1 MCKVVGMA
9 KYRRKDDGKVVEA
22 IQFNGTLEGAAEVAG
37 MFAPVQFEDWDKDL
51 LYLSVDGEPLNE
63 AIPLK
68 EGQYVATWKTQN
80 GIAGGAM
87 DSDVFLEKYEPIT
100 QGSMSS
106 DDQVEAFSKEIW
118 RVVDRF
124 MEEFDLPL
132 HGAVGVLELVKQEI
146 IFGDSQAK

>member
-1 MCKVVGMA
+1 MVGMA

-22 IQFNGTLEGAAEVAG
+22 IQFNGSLEGAAEIAD
-37 MFAPVQFEDWDKDL
+37 MFAPVQFEGWDGNL

-63 AIPLK
+63 AIPLVG
-68 EGQYVATWKTQN
+68 GQYVITWKTQN
-80 GIAGGAM
+80 GIAGRAM
-87 DSDVFLEKYEPIT
+87 DAVTFLKDYEPIT

-106 DDQVEAFSKEIW
+106 DDQVEAFSNEIW

-132 HGAVGVLELVKQEI
+132 YGAVGVLELVKQEI